1 MEYIV
6 RRGDTLGN
14 IAARFGVTVADIL
27 RANPQIRD
35 PNAIRVGQRIII
47 PRRRRPPVTPPRAGR
62 RYVVRSGDTLGNIA
76 ARFGV
81 TVDDILRANPQIRD
95 ANLIYPGMVIIIP
108 GAVVGPPPRPTPPP
122 RRTRPY
128 IVQRGDTLSAIARRF
143 GVTVSDILAVN
154 PQITDPNVLR
164 VGQRIF
170 IPIS

>member
-27 RANPQIRD
+27 RANPQITD

-47 PRRRRPPVTPPRAGR
+47 PRRGRPPVTPPGARR
-62 RYVVRSGDTLGNIA
+62 RYVVRPGDTLGSIA

-95 ANLIYPGMVIIIP
+95 VNLIYPGMVLFIP
-108 GAVVGPPPRPTPPP
+108 GAAVGPPPRPTPPP

-128 IVQRGDTLSAIARRF
+128 IVQRGDTLSVIARRF
-143 GVTVSDILAVN
+143 GVTVADILAVN